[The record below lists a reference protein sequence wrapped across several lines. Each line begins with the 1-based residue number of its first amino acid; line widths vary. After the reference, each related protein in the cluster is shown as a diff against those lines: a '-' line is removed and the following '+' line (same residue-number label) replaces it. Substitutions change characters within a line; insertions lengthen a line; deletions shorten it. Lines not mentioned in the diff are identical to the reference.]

1 MKEIWSLLELS
12 QMKPNIQA
20 YAAAFECL
28 VNKKESCSSDLLQ
41 ELSKKFLSDVRHLK
55 YVQ

>member
-1 MKEIWSLLELS
+1 
-12 QMKPNIQA
+12 MKPNIQA

-28 VNKKESCSSDLLQ
+28 VIKKESCSFNLLQ
-41 ELSKKFLSDVRHLK
+41 ELSKKFLSDVKHVK